1 MSEIITKKQL
11 KQLIQEILKE
21 VDQPVDQP
29 ADYLTNS
36 QKAEELIKSLIARGA
51 KPNRSFRRYVSDLR
65 YRAKQADADVI
76 RGEVER
82 TLAAQKRP
90 DKRLDKYVEDE
101 PEYTGPPPANPP
113 IPYGPEDWIKWGK
126 THNYPTE
133 LSPETRAKMSASAKA
148 RKLKKQLPPETP
160 QSLTN

>member
-1 MSEIITKKQL
+1 MSEIITKGQL
-11 KQLIQEILKE
+11 KRLIQEILKE
-21 VDQPVDQP
+21 VDQPT
-29 ADYLTNS
+29 DYLTNS
-36 QKAEELIKSLIARGA
+36 QKVEELIKSLIARGA

-101 PEYTGPPPANPP
+101 PEYKGPPPSNPP
-113 IPYGPEDWIKWGK
+113 IPYTPEDWIKWGGSRK
-126 THNYPTE
+126 YASKLP
-133 LSPETRAKMSASAKA
+133 PETRAKMSASAKA
-148 RKLKKQLPPETP
+148 RELKKQSKIPGMPET
-160 QSLTN
+160 LNV